1 MTQPKSAKT
10 ATAKKRAQRRTSV
23 ARKGKGTPAPIPTL
37 ASTQEAAAKASPPPS
52 PDTSGLPPY
61 ETIALV
67 LQGGGALGA
76 YQAGV
81 FEGLEE
87 AHISLSCLAGISIGS
102 LNIAIIAGNPPETRL
117 ERLREFWETIC
128 QANLGLMMDP
138 FIEQTLFNV
147 NDMLRQSIGAYHAGA
162 ALVAGQNGFFRPR
175 FPPPSNFIPG
185 DPDVA
190 SFYDTSE
197 LKSTLERLCDF
208 DRINA
213 RLQQVLVGA
222 VNVRTGNMVYF
233 DNSRMSLRPEHFMAS
248 GALPPAFAP
257 VEIDGEYYWDGGL
270 VSNTPLLQIL
280 ESRPLRDTL
289 AFQVDLWSARGRV
302 PGSMSEVYD
311 RMKDIR
317 YSSRTRMITDQLR
330 WSQYLRHM
338 LGNLLEE
345 IPPELR
351 AHDAWCR
358 IAQDLASNKRYNVIH
373 LIYRN
378 KPYERHYKDFQ
389 FGLASMRQHWNSGL
403 EDIRKTLA
411 QPDRLAMP
419 ENESG
424 FVTHDIHREEI
435 EQLMGAAERTA
446 QGAS

>member
-1 MTQPKSAKT
+1 MTQTKPVKAAPRKNRVEGRAASARQ
-10 ATAKKRAQRRTSV
+10 AKKA
-23 ARKGKGTPAPIPTL
+23 PAPIPTL
-37 ASTQEAAAKASPPPS
+37 ASTQEAAAKASPPPTA
-52 PDTSGLPPY
+52 DTSGLPPY
-61 ETIALV
+61 ETVALV

-81 FEGLEE
+81 FQGLEE
-87 AHISLSCLAGISIGS
+87 AGISLSCLAGISIGS
-102 LNIAIIAGNPPETRL
+102 LNIAVIAGNPPETRL
-117 ERLREFWETIC
+117 ARLREFWETIC
-128 QANLGLMMDP
+128 QSNLGLTMDP

-147 NDMLRQSIGAYHAGA
+147 NDMLRQSIGAAHASA
-162 ALVAGQNGFFRPR
+162 ALLAGQQGFFQPR
-175 FPPPSNFIPG
+175 FPPPSNYIPG
-185 DPDVA
+185 DPDIA
-190 SFYDTSE
+190 SFYDTAA

-213 RLQQVLVGA
+213 REQHVLVGA

-233 DNSRMSLRPEHFMAS
+233 DNSRITLEPEHFMAS

-358 IAQDLASNKRYNVIH
+358 IAQDLASNKRYNIIH

-403 EDIRKTLA
+403 DDIRLTLS
-411 QPDRLAMP
+411 QPDQLAMP

-435 EQLMGAAERTA
+435 ERLMSATERTT

>member
-1 MTQPKSAKT
+1 MSPQQPSSDAPKPKRRRRRSAD
-10 ATAKKRAQRRTSV
+10 AP
-23 ARKGKGTPAPIPTL
+23 GKPAVTAPIPTL
-37 ASTQEAAAKASPPPS
+37 ASTQEAAAKAAPPPS
-52 PDTSGLPPY
+52 TETTGLPPY
-61 ETIALV
+61 ETTALV

-81 FEGLEE
+81 YEGLEE
-87 AHISLSCLAGISIGS
+87 AGIPLSCLAGISIGS

-117 ERLREFWETIC
+117 ARLREFWETIC
-128 QANLGLMMDP
+128 QSNSGLSMDP

-147 NDMLRQSIGAYHAGA
+147 NDMLRQSLSAYHAGA
-162 ALVAGQNGFFRPR
+162 ALLAGQNGFFRPR
-175 FPPPSNFIPG
+175 FPPPSNILPG

-190 SFYDTSE
+190 SFYDTAP
-197 LKSTLERLCDF
+197 LKATLERLCDF

-213 RLQQVLVGA
+213 RLHHVLVGA
-222 VNVRTGNMVYF
+222 VNVRTGNLVYF
-233 DNSRMSLRPEHFMAS
+233 DNAHIALRAEHFMAS

-257 VEIDGEYYWDGGL
+257 VEVDGEYYWDGGL
-270 VSNTPLLQIL
+270 VSNTPLLQVL

-317 YSSRTRMITDQLR
+317 YSSRTRMMTDHLR
-330 WSQYLRHM
+330 WTQYLRHM

-345 IPPELR
+345 IPEDCR
-351 AHDAWCR
+351 ADDAWCR

-403 EDIRKTLA
+403 DDIRATLS

-419 ENESG
+419 DNASG

-435 EQLMGAAERTA
+435 EQLMSAAERAA